1 MQQIQAPPPPVQ
13 AQYPAPAQQPPTPVE
28 RLGWLTAADARA
40 RVLRDALQA
49 IALLIA
55 AAWGF
60 YTFVYE
66 QVIVP
71 RNRPAALVVTPV
83 LEAIGRRG
91 DLVLAKATFVMANHS
106 DSKVYVPAMWY
117 TVRGLKLEQVEQN
130 DSAYLNANRKAA
142 QELFATARFS
152 QFTAADLVGTGKVS
166 TEVETWFEPGAEQRV
181 EQLLYI
187 PADRYDAAQLQVQYL
202 ITKDIGDVKEVRWRT
217 TDQGDLDPRLVFA
230 AGSKYFGNGA
240 PAEMSDRDTR
250 YLGWLRATRA
260 GVNYVTATIPL
271 WGDRPA
277 APAKPQA
284 APGA

>member
-1 MQQIQAPPPPVQ
+1 MQLPAPPPPTPPQ
-13 AQYPAPAQQPPTPVE
+13 PYPQPATPVE

-60 YTFVYE
+60 YTFVYKE
-66 QVIVP
+66 VIVP
-71 RNRPAALVVTPV
+71 RNRPASLVVTPV

-91 DLVLAKATFVMANHS
+91 NLVLARATFEMANRS

-117 TVRGLKLEQVEQN
+117 TVRGLRLQQVEQD
-130 DSAYLNANRKAA
+130 DSAYLGANRKAA
-142 QELFATARFS
+142 QQLYATARFS
-152 QFTAADLVGTGKVS
+152 QFTAADLIAAGKVS
-166 TEVETWFEPGAEQRV
+166 TEVETWFDPGSEQRV

-202 ITKDIGDVKEVRWRT
+202 ITKDIRDVKEVRWRT
-217 TDQGDLDPRLVFA
+217 NDQGDLDPRLVFA
-230 AGSKYFGNGA
+230 TGSRYHGNGA
-240 PAEMSDRDTR
+240 PAAMSGTDTR
-250 YLGWLRATRA
+250 YLGWLRATKA

-271 WGDRPA
+271 WGEGP
-277 APAKPQA
+277 APAPKAAA